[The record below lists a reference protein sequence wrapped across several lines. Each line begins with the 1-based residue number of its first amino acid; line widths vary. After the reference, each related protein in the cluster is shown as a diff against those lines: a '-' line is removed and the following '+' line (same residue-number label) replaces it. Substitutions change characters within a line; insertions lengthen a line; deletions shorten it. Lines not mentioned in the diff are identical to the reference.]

1 MMLEDEDIEAVISL
15 SGVKPVMVD
24 YVNTARVT
32 LPVIREVLTPT
43 ILETELGFLRE
54 LIVNRIYCTD
64 LPAVIARF
72 MVATYD
78 VREQLDMLTPVVEQ
92 VQTAVDEVSQVLV
105 VSVGRV
111 IFRTSP
117 LLYTNPLG
125 SLTVAVIVVLI
136 PTVVIV
142 ESMK

>member
-1 MMLEDEDIEAVISL
+1 M
-15 SGVKPVMVD
+15 
-24 YVNTARVT
+24 
-32 LPVIREVLTPT
+32 
-43 ILETELGFLRE
+43 
-54 LIVNRIYCTD
+54 
-64 LPAVIARF
+64 
-72 MVATYD
+72 
-78 VREQLDMLTPVVEQ
+78 
-92 VQTAVDEVSQVLV
+92 DEVSQVLV

>member
-78 VREQLDMLTPVVEQ
+78 VREQLDMVTPVVEQ

>member
-1 MMLEDEDIEAVISL
+1 MMLEDEDIEAVVSL

-24 YVNTARVT
+24 YVNIARVT

-78 VREQLDMLTPVVEQ
+78 VREQLDMVTPVV
-92 VQTAVDEVSQVLV
+92 DY
-105 VSVGRV
+105 R
-111 IFRTSP
+111 
-117 LLYTNPLG
+117 
-125 SLTVAVIVVLI
+125 SL
-136 PTVVIV
+136 V
-142 ESMK
+142 ESETYTGANRC